1 MHLNLLATLC
11 LLVFVV
17 HSTAKGGFGG
27 GGRGFSAGRS
37 SSVGRSSG
45 GGFGRSGFSSARA
58 GSFRSFNTRP
68 VFNSGVGRGSY
79 ANTQSFK
86 SSFVG
91 AGSTSYVY
99 RGNTPVIM
107 PIPFYYG
114 GHSYIFASSAYH
126 NGRPAA
132 EDESQCRL
140 PVNKL
145 INLPTVDN
153 SQIAWNLT
161 IDDPTNSTAEL
172 IRDTRDVNETLSN
185 LTITTT
191 ISPTVTDDLFSK
203 FQFENGTRPTELVW
217 SCGEDEICCGTTC
230 CPSNDGNSF
239 WWVIGIILVICLG
252 IACCIGAAKSE
263 ENAQRSATYTT
274 STVSYNYNTRPNSS
288 GARQSS
294 FTIPK
299 QPAIPMPSIPEKSPT
314 AAQTIS
320 PNKRALQ
327 SPLLN

>member
-1 MHLNLLATLC
+1 MCLNLLATLC
-11 LLVFVV
+11 LLVFAV
-17 HSTAKGGFGG
+17 HSSAKGGFGG
-27 GGRGFSAGRS
+27 GGRGFSAARS
-37 SSVGRSSG
+37 SSVGRSG
-45 GGFGRSGFSSARA
+45 GGFGRSGFSARA
-58 GSFRSFNTRP
+58 GSFRSFNARP
-68 VFNSGVGRGSY
+68 VFNSGMGRGSY

-91 AGSTSYVY
+91 TGSTGYVY

-153 SQIAWNLT
+153 SEIAWNLT
-161 IDDPTNSTAEL
+161 VDEPTNSTSEL
-172 IRDTRDVNETLSN
+172 IRATRDASKTLSN
-185 LTITTT
+185 STTTTT
-191 ISPTVTDDLFSK
+191 ISPAVTDDLFAK
-203 FQFENGTRPTELVW
+203 FEFENGTRPTELIW
-217 SCGEDEICCGTTC
+217 TCGEDEICCGTTC
-230 CPSNDGNSF
+230 CPSNDDNSF
-239 WWVIGIILVICLG
+239 LWVFGIILVICLG
-252 IACCIGAAKSE
+252 IVCCIGAAKSE
-263 ENAQRSATYTT
+263 ENTQRAATYTT
-274 STVSYNYNTRPNSS
+274 STVSYNYNTRPASS

-299 QPAIPMPSIPEKSPT
+299 QSPIPMPSIPEKSPT

-320 PNKRALQ
+320 INKRALQ